1 MENFSLDGFQLLHP
15 NAKSI
20 LQEHRVILGLFSVK

>member
-1 MENFSLDGFQLLHP
+1 MEKFSLDGFQLLHP

-20 LQEHRVILGLFSVK
+20 LQEHREARPKEV